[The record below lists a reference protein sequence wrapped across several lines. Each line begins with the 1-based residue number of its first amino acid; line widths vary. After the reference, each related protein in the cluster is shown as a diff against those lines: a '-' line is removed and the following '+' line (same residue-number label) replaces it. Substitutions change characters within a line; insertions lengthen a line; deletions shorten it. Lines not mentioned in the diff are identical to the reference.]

1 MKNQYSFLQEISS
14 SPIGKILNVSSM
26 TALGATGG
34 QYLGNHAGT
43 AVGNIK
49 YKKIDPQSIS
59 WSDPEFLNIVRNSLY
74 QAKNDVKVAREW
86 YLSCDSADKRTAKS
100 EYRRSLE
107 TYRDIQRDIAERN
120 PYRWITDYKK
130 LKIDNTAN
138 KYKQLGRVAA
148 AVTSG
153 LGTGLAVLKSK

>member
-14 SPIGKILNVSSM
+14 SATGKILNVSSM
-26 TALGATGG
+26 SALGATGG
-34 QYLGNHAGT
+34 HYLGNHIGS

-49 YKKIDPQSIS
+49 YRKIDPQSIS
-59 WSDPEFLNIVRNSLY
+59 WSDPEFLDIVRNSLY

-86 YLSCDSADKRTAKS
+86 YLSCDAADKKAAKAD
-100 EYRRSLE
+100 YLRSIE
-107 TYRDIQRDIAERN
+107 VYRDIQRDIAERN

-138 KYKQLGRVAA
+138 KYKHIGKVAGA
-148 AVTSG
+148 LTSG
-153 LGTGLAVLKSK
+153 LGTGLTMLRSK

>member
-1 MKNQYSFLQEISS
+1 MKNQYSLLQEVSS

-34 QYLGNHAGT
+34 QYLGNHAGS
-43 AVGNIK
+43 AIGNIK
-49 YKKIDPQSIS
+49 YRKIDPQFIS
-59 WSDPEFLNIVRNSLY
+59 WLDPEFLDIVRNSLY

-86 YLSCDSADKRTAKS
+86 YLSCDTADKRTAKAD
-100 EYRRSLE
+100 YLRAIE

-130 LKIDNTAN
+130 LKINSTAN
-138 KYKQLGRVAA
+138 KYKHIGRVAG

-153 LGTGLAVLKSK
+153 LGAGLAILKSK

>member
-1 MKNQYSFLQEISS
+1 MKNQYSLLQEISS

-26 TALGATGG
+26 AALGATGG
-34 QYLGNHAGT
+34 QYLGNHVGST
-43 AVGNIK
+43 VGNIK
-49 YKKIDPQSIS
+49 YRKIDPQSIS
-59 WSDPEFLNIVRNSLY
+59 WSDPEFLGIVRNSLY

-86 YLSCDSADKRTAKS
+86 YLSCDVADKRAAKAD
-100 EYRRSLE
+100 YLRSIE
-107 TYRDIQRDIAERN
+107 VYRDIQRDIAERN
-120 PYRWITDYKK
+120 PYRWISDYKK

-138 KYKQLGRVAA
+138 KYKQTGRVVG